1 MCLFLLRQ
9 LFLIQH
15 LVLML
20 VAKIYFLCY
29 LTASKLHIQ
38 KRFQLHFSV
47 KILYKSNQNYL
58 QFFLTANEMH
68 FICGGNNAGTNNIKM
83 RQAIQINPGEQ
94 FRQLLLN
101 PPI

>member
-58 QFFLTANEMH
+58 QISLLQMKCILFV
-68 FICGGNNAGTNNIKM
+68 
-83 RQAIQINPGEQ
+83 GEIMPVPTTLKCAKQ
-94 FRQLLLN
+94 FK
-101 PPI
+101 